1 MSMELSNQ
9 KKLSEFYEELKR
21 LNIKIIR
28 PDINKSFA
36 DFFSDGQYFYYALG
50 AIKNVGY
57 EAISNV
63 VKERSLNGR
72 FKNLFDFI
80 NRINPKDI
88 NKLQLEGLVQAGCFD
103 QFNKNRQSL
112 FNSIPNIILKSKNIH
127 ENKLLNQIDLFGE
140 QANEDIHFL
149 ENINDWN
156 LDVKLTKEF
165 ETLGFYISD
174 HPLNQY
180 KTVYKQYNILNY
192 DDFENNKDILSSNIA
207 CTVLKVQEK
216 KTQKGSSYGIVKF
229 SDLFN
234 VFELFIFSEIFETN
248 RNNLIE
254 GNSLMITLIK
264 NYVDENKTQKRI
276 NVKKMISLKELTNKQ
291 IKNITI
297 RFDNI
302 KDFEIIKSLSS
313 ENGET
318 DVTILLD
325 KDEKIHKFNL
335 KNKRKVDIQL
345 LNTLDLAEK
354 VVLE

>member
-1 MSMELSNQ
+1 M
-9 KKLSEFYEELKR
+9 
-21 LNIKIIR
+21 
-28 PDINKSFA
+28 
-36 DFFSDGQYFYYALG
+36 
-50 AIKNVGY
+50 
-57 EAISNV
+57 
-63 VKERSLNGR
+63 
-72 FKNLFDFI
+72 
-80 NRINPKDI
+80 
-88 NKLQLEGLVQAGCFD
+88 
-103 QFNKNRQSL
+103 
-112 FNSIPNIILKSKNIH
+112 
-127 ENKLLNQIDLFGE
+127 LNQIDLFGE

>member
-1 MSMELSNQ
+1 VL
-9 KKLSEFYEELKR
+9 
-21 LNIKIIR
+21 
-28 PDINKSFA
+28 
-36 DFFSDGQYFYYALG
+36 
-50 AIKNVGY
+50 
-57 EAISNV
+57 
-63 VKERSLNGR
+63 KERSLNGR

-103 QFNKNRQSL
+103 KFNKNRQSL

-234 VFELFIFSEIFETN
+234 VFELFIFSEIFEKN

-302 KDFEIIKSLSS
+302 KDFEIIKNLSS

-345 LNTLDLAEK
+345 LNTLDLVEK